1 MGNFDGILPVIAI
14 VAIFIGIF
22 FFMIFVTHKSDI
34 VDTAAECY
42 DRGYVVS
49 QDANGQRYCDSGRN
63 VYHIGD

>member
-1 MGNFDGILPVIAI
+1 MDDLDGILPGITIA
-14 VAIFIGIF
+14 AIFFGIF
-22 FFMIFVTHKSDI
+22 FFMIFVTHRSDI

-63 VYHIGD
+63 VYHIDD